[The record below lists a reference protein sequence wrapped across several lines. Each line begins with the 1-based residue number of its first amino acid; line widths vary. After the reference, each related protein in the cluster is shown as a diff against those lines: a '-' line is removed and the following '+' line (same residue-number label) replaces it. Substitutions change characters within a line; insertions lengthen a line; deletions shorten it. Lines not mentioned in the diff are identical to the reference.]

1 MSKEARCAVLSEEL
15 GMREDMHMTKSL
27 VTANWRR
34 GGESGP
40 HQEQAQDSCTVLQCH
55 NEGVA
60 FQDMKS

>member
-1 MSKEARCAVLSEEL
+1 MLSEEL

-60 FQDMKS
+60 FQGMKS